1 MHNKYFMYLC
11 IVINNDGLTL
21 KNSSMNE
28 ELEKA
33 ISRKKKEISD
43 YVRIAK
49 SLHIEEAEIQKRVDL
64 LLGDLSKLL
73 RMRK

>member
-1 MHNKYFMYLC
+1 
-11 IVINNDGLTL
+11 
-21 KNSSMNE
+21 MNE

-43 YVRIAK
+43 YERIAK
-49 SLHIEEAEIQKRVDL
+49 GLHIEEAEIQKRVDL
-64 LLGDLSKLL
+64 LLGDLSRLL

>member
-1 MHNKYFMYLC
+1 
-11 IVINNDGLTL
+11 
-21 KNSSMNE
+21 MNE

-49 SLHIEEAEIQKRVDL
+49 KLHYEEAVIQKTVDL
-64 LLGDLSKLL
+64 LLGDLSRLI

>member
-1 MHNKYFMYLC
+1 
-11 IVINNDGLTL
+11 
-21 KNSSMNE
+21 MNE

-49 SLHIEEAEIQKRVDL
+49 SLHIEDAEIQKRVDL

>member
-1 MHNKYFMYLC
+1 
-11 IVINNDGLTL
+11 
-21 KNSSMNE
+21 MNE

-64 LLGDLSKLL
+64 LLGDLSRLL
-73 RMRK
+73 RMRKYNSPPLRGRLKTNQK

>member
-1 MHNKYFMYLC
+1 
-11 IVINNDGLTL
+11 
-21 KNSSMNE
+21 MNE
-28 ELEKA
+28 ELEKE

-49 SLHIEEAEIQKRVDL
+49 NLHYEEAVIQKTVDL
-64 LLGDLSKLL
+64 LLEDLSRLI